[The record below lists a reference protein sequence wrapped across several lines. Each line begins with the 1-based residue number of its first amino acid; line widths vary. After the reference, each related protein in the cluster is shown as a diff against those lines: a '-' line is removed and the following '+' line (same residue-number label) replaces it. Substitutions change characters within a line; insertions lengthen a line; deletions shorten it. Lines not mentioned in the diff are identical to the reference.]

1 MRKEFCPMKKFS
13 VLTMMLALTVTSA
26 YAANFGDSLKNAV
39 KNDVKSVKQAVKQ
52 DLKNQRTE
60 AQNQRAKQT
69 AEKRNA
75 VIKER
80 DQKINAINEEIK
92 AKEKEIKDV
101 EQNKSMTQT
110 EKTLKLKA
118 YNRQLEGLKSK
129 KENTNKLYNAR
140 INAAQ

>member
-1 MRKEFCPMKKFS
+1 MKKFS
-13 VLTMMLALTVTSA
+13 VLAMMLALTVTSA

-52 DLKNQRTE
+52 DLK
-60 AQNQRAKQT
+60 NQRAKQT

>member
-1 MRKEFCPMKKFS
+1 MKKFS

-52 DLKNQRTE
+52 DLK
-60 AQNQRAKQT
+60 NQRAKQT